1 MRFAALLAFTV
12 CTGSLLAQHVP
23 VINPSRGMA
32 APPRAYPYGNIL
44 FPGGTPPMPNNH
56 AARLGGT
63 IAGGGYTGVGPGP
76 QYPVGGRPRTVVV
89 PYAVPV
95 FMGGYGYAPEPVAP
109 NVTVVVPQQ
118 PVPNVIINN
127 NYVPERPNSALR
139 EYSAGELPDSNVRVY
154 EGPKPR
160 TDQAP
165 AARSGRSIMDEKA
178 TIYLIA
184 LKDGSLRQ
192 AIGYWVQGDTLHY
205 VTPDAS
211 INRLSG
217 DIVDVQRSTDLNR
230 ERNLDFDLR
239 LPQR

>member
-1 MRFAALLAFTV
+1 
-12 CTGSLLAQHVP
+12 
-23 VINPSRGMA
+23 
-32 APPRAYPYGNIL
+32 
-44 FPGGTPPMPNNH
+44 
-56 AARLGGT
+56 
-63 IAGGGYTGVGPGP
+63 
-76 QYPVGGRPRTVVV
+76 
-89 PYAVPV
+89 
-95 FMGGYGYAPEPVAP
+95 
-109 NVTVVVPQQ
+109 
-118 PVPNVIINN
+118 
-127 NYVPERPNSALR
+127 
-139 EYSAGELPDSNVRVY
+139 
-154 EGPKPR
+154 
-160 TDQAP
+160 
-165 AARSGRSIMDEKA
+165 MDEKA